1 MKMNADMSKE
11 EKESISDSF
20 KSELKD
26 LLKKYNASIE
36 FESYEG
42 SEKMNVWFF
51 VEKGSRTRDHYLE
64 KNLTTKNYIEHMDL

>member
-1 MKMNADMSKE
+1 MNADMGKE

-42 SEKMNVWFF
+42 SEKMNV
-51 VEKGSRTRDHYLE
+51 
-64 KNLTTKNYIEHMDL
+64 